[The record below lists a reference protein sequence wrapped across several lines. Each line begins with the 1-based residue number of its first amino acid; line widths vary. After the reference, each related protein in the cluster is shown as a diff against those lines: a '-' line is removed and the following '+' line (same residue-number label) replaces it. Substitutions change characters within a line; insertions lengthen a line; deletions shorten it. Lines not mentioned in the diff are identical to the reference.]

1 MSFCLNETP
10 GAQLPYRQRGKP
22 LSYII
27 KLVHLFY
34 TTVYVLWAANN
45 NWIKLLIALLLSLAG
60 PNDFMLPLDKVKS
73 SLLALSQPSI
83 TLCTITNPTETQWKP
98 LLKPECMRVFG
109 NHYSLITGCCL
120 DWLSYT
126 VLIVSL
132 KGETLTTMSLAYPV
146 TPLDPHYRLLW
157 LG

>member
-109 NHYSLITGCCL
+109 NHYSLITGCLLRLADLYCAHCFAKGGDPYNCL
-120 DWLSYT
+120 S
-126 VLIVSL
+126 SL
-132 KGETLTTMSLAYPV
+132 PRHPPRSSL
-146 TPLDPHYRLLW
+146 
-157 LG
+157 